1 MASENKKNNTSIN
14 IRRNKMA
21 MKKASSKMGKGGS
34 LSAPDPAVSAGQAKQ
49 GKRPIKNVQGK
60 NIEKTGPGA
69 PKPAASA
76 GQMKVAKRPIKN
88 IKGKVIG

>member
-1 MASENKKNNTSIN
+1 
-14 IRRNKMA
+14 MA

-49 GKRPIKNVQGK
+49 GVRPIKDIKGK
-60 NIEKTGPGA
+60 NIEKKGPSA